1 MSPQVPENAKSWRKR
16 SDIDYFPL
24 FVPLWLAFDAW
35 LRTNYDSPTD
45 TDRKRLEKMKRDEI
59 NNFTFHRTRDLL
71 LSHTSAGETFRDYF
85 AQLNEALR
93 SQGIEY
99 QDDPANRKLGLDCG
113 LVERDGSGDR
123 NNDIYEDLTRTRG
136 QRNKIV
142 LIKGVYITDEIPK
155 VYRAYIEFLYQV
167 RCYFFHGVL
176 ESNKGNE
183 RIIKYLYLTLRDI
196 FKF

>member
-1 MSPQVPENAKSWRKR
+1 MNSQVPESAKSWRKR

-35 LRTNYDSPTD
+35 LRTNYNSS

-71 LSHTSAGETFRDYF
+71 LGNTSESETFKDYF
-85 AQLNEALR
+85 AQLNEALI
-93 SQGIEY
+93 SQGISYEK
-99 QDDPANRKLGLDCG
+99 DPANRKLGLSYG
-113 LVERDGSGDR
+113 LVERGEGKKRDEDV
-123 NNDIYEDLTRTRG
+123 YEDLTRTRG
-136 QRNKIV
+136 QQNKIV
-142 LIKGVYITDEIPK
+142 LIKSVYITDEIPK
-155 VYRAYIEFLYQV
+155 VYRAYIEILYQV
-167 RCYFFHGVL
+167 RCYFFHGEL

-196 FKF
+196 FKV